1 VSIIVAIVLGVLKF
15 AIQILLLLNFY
26 WLLLKR
32 IIRNLNDQKQIELVN
47 LPIDSDHS
55 DSDSSWD
62 DKKSEGDRR
71 LAEIRRAKEQQL
83 ELEERE
89 EEEKRIREMEEQTRK
104 AEFEKRQDEYE
115 LMLFKQ
121 KRYDELRVEQMNRRL
136 QQQIQNN

>member
-1 VSIIVAIVLGVLKF
+1 MSIIVAIVLGVLKF

-47 LPIDSDHS
+47 SPIDSDHS

-121 KRYDELRVEQMNRRL
+121 KRYDELRIEQMNRRL
-136 QQQIQNN
+136 QQQNN